1 MPIYE
6 YRCQACRKRS
16 SVFVRSMSTTVKARC
31 EHCGSTKMQRLISRV
46 TVVRSG
52 ADPLDDFDESMFGDV
67 DENDPRSVARF
78 ARKMRDQMGE
88 DAGPEFDEAIEQMES
103 GAFPDENGDDDGGWL
118 DED

>member
-16 SVFVRSMSTTVKARC
+16 SVFVRSMSTAVKARC
-31 EHCGSTKMQRLISRV
+31 EHCKSTRMQRLISRV
-46 TVVRSG
+46 TVVKSG
-52 ADPLDDFDESMFGDV
+52 DSFDDIDESMFADV
-67 DENDPRSVARF
+67 DENDPRSMARF

-103 GAFPDENGDDDGGWL
+103 GGFPDGDGDDDGGWM
-118 DED
+118 DDD